1 MSRIELRGLRANLPI
16 GAMAAFG
23 CLRICQRLPEFRESK
38 LAWESGGGA
47 DFAVLVTPRESS
59 PAALVSALLEDVKGA
74 AERHELTWRDQI
86 KTASSG
92 EFRAETQKALQ
103 AATAQNR
110 EAADW
115 FAAFGS
121 ELENGKDGKIES
133 TPFDMSVARQRFLAD
148 AAKLARGLADDGF
161 DSYNEALFG
170 PWKYKD
176 DQHSLGWDPT
186 TIKLGAF
193 TYKAPTAM
201 ANSGVR
207 AAVWL
212 AFESVPL
219 FPCFYSSGLQVR
231 AFVRSRREYAFY
243 WPIWRAPIGLEV
255 LGSLLGVTP
264 PTVEEGPAELA
275 AQGVTAVYKPLRLDP
290 RIRHRAELAARGVTA
305 VYRSERF
312 KPNKY
317 LFSFRT
323 PELVFAGAVAAVA

>member
-1 MSRIELRGLRANLPI
+1 MSRIELKGLRANLPI

-23 CLRICQRLPEFRESK
+23 CLRVCQRLEEFQGSK
-38 LAWESGGGA
+38 VAWEGGGGA
-47 DFAVLVTPRESS
+47 DFAVLITPRESS
-59 PAALVSALLEDVKGA
+59 PAALVSALLEDLKGA

-92 EFRAETQKALQ
+92 EFQGEARKALQ
-103 AATAQNR
+103 AAKASNR

-115 FAAFGS
+115 FAAFGC
-121 ELENGKDGKIES
+121 ELEVGKDGKIES

-148 AAKLARGLADDGF
+148 AVKLARGLADDGF

-170 PWKYKD
+170 PWKYED

-186 TIKLGAF
+186 TLKLGAF

-201 ANSGVR
+201 ANAGVR
-207 AAVWL
+207 ATVWL
-212 AFESVPL
+212 AFESLPL
-219 FPCFYSSGLQVR
+219 FPCFYASGLEVR
-231 AFVRSRREYAFY
+231 GFLHSRREYAFY
-243 WPIWRAPIGLEV
+243 WPVWRPPIGPEV
-255 LGSLLGVTP
+255 LGSLLGLVP
-264 PTVEEGPAELA
+264 AAIAENPTEL
-275 AQGVTAVYKPLRLDP
+275 
-290 RIRHRAELAARGVTA
+290 EARGVTA

-323 PELVFAGAVAAVA
+323 PELVFGGAAAAAVA